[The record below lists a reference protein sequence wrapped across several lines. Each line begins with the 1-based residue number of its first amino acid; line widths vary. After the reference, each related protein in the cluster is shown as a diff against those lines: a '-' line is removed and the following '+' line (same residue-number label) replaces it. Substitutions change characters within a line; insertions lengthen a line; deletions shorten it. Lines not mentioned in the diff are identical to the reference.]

1 LWFGFA
7 TEAACSIP
15 WPAQRPESRMHSLI
29 QAPLAQAVAQPA
41 VVSRARL
48 AF

>member
-1 LWFGFA
+1 
-7 TEAACSIP
+7 
-15 WPAQRPESRMHSLI
+15 MHSLI